1 MKKLFLLFTL
11 LVSFNSI
18 GQTAEEYFKTGYEF
32 YQKRE
37 CLDAISNLNIAINI
51 NPKYAEAY
59 NIRGY
64 AKEFLGDTYGAISDY
79 SKAIDFEVHDIKKS
93 IYYASRG
100 SSKSKLNDLRGAFSD
115 YSKSIDIAPHWGI
128 YSNRGS
134 IQERLGD
141 FIGALSDY
149 TKCLEINP
157 DDWVTWRDRGL
168 LKIKMGEKESGC
180 LDLSRMGE
188 LGYSNAYELIREYC
202 N

>member
-1 MKKLFLLFTL
+1 MKKLLLLFTL
-11 LVSFNSI
+11 LVSFSSF
-18 GQTAEEYFKTGYEF
+18 GQTAEEYFKIGYEF

-51 NPKYAEAY
+51 NTKYAEAY
-59 NIRGY
+59 NIRGH
-64 AKEFLGDTYGAISDY
+64 AKEFLGDNYGAISDH

-93 IYYASRG
+93 IYYSSRG
-100 SSKSKLNDLRGAFSD
+100 SVKCKLNDLRGALSD
-115 YSKSIDIAPHWGI
+115 YSKSIEIAPNWAL
-128 YSNRGS
+128 YSNRGNVK
-134 IQERLGD
+134 ERLGD

-157 DDWVTWRDRGL
+157 NDWVTWRNRGL
-168 LKIKMGEKESGC
+168 LKIKMGQKESGC

-188 LGYSNAYELIREYC
+188 LGYSSAYELIREYC